1 MVWEGMVGW
10 GWWMSRAL
18 GGCQSGGRDLMGLE
32 VGIGINWFKEGVM
45 RKVWN
50 GGKTS
55 FWLDKWV
62 GNAPLCEV
70 FPRLFSLSLINI
82 YMLIQ
87 KKNMYNEIMYQRRR
101 DMVS

>member
-1 MVWEGMVGW
+1 
-10 GWWMSRAL
+10 
-18 GGCQSGGRDLMGLE
+18 MGLE